1 MQRVDKSN
9 FEMKL
14 QKALALEFV
23 KDYCTQ
29 KGYSI
34 EKLSHCRFKILYN
47 ECAFL
52 RSSSVPHNG
61 LVNDMETLP
70 QVVLMIKHNNNKLII
85 EETEYTQK
93 YLCCNQN

>member
-1 MQRVDKSN
+1 MQRIEKN
-9 FEMKL
+9 KIEKEL

-23 KDYCTQ
+23 KDYCVQ

-34 EKLSHCRFKILYN
+34 EKLSRCRFQLLYN

-52 RSSSVPHNG
+52 HSSTIPHNG
-61 LVNDMETLP
+61 LTNDMETLP
-70 QVVLMIKHNNNKLII
+70 QVVLMIKHNNNRLVI

-93 YLCCNQN
+93 YLFCI

>member
-1 MQRVDKSN
+1 MQRIEKSKI
-9 FEMKL
+9 EKEL

-23 KDYCTQ
+23 KDYCSQ
-29 KGYSI
+29 NGYSI
-34 EKLSHCRFKILYN
+34 ERLSHCRFELLYN

-52 RSSSVPHNG
+52 HSSTVPQNG

-70 QVVLMIKHNNNKLII
+70 QVVLLVKHDNNSLMI

-93 YLCCNQN
+93 YLCCI